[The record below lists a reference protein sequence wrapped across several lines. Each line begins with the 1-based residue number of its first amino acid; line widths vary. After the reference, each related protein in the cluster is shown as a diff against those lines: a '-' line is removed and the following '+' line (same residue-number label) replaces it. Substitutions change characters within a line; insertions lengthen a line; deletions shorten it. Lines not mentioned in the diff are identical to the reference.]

1 VTPSTL
7 TDRLLGWP
15 GSRLVMPLAMFALA
29 VAAFAVHLSGAGGD
43 PHGMA
48 AHRGAPS
55 PIVHDQRVGPYVAS
69 VWTDPEVGS
78 GPLYVVL
85 EAADGVT
92 FTPPSAVRV
101 GVAPVSGRLPEVVY
115 EAHPMPVRRGARF
128 MTNVVFDGAERW
140 NLRILIDGG
149 AGGGQLTSQLEAV
162 PNVATGP
169 FVLVLSVLPF
179 LTVGGVWWRAAVV
192 RRRSVA
198 LP

>member
-1 VTPSTL
+1 
-7 TDRLLGWP
+7 
-15 GSRLVMPLAMFALA
+15 
-29 VAAFAVHLSGAGGD
+29 
-43 PHGMA
+43 
-48 AHRGAPS
+48 
-55 PIVHDQRVGPYVAS
+55 
-69 VWTDPEVGS
+69 
-78 GPLYVVL
+78 
-85 EAADGVT
+85 
-92 FTPPSAVRV
+92 
-101 GVAPVSGRLPEVVY
+101 
-115 EAHPMPVRRGARF
+115 VRRGARF

-149 AGGGQLTSQLEAV
+149 AGGGQLTSQLQAV